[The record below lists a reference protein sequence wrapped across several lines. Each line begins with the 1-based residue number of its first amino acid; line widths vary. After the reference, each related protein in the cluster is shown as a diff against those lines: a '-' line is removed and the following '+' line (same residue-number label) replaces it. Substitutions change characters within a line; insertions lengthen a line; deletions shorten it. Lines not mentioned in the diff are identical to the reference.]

1 MKRYQMMI
9 GLTILAI
16 AIVIAGV
23 LVSNVIER
31 AGNEVAGQIAGQ
43 SAFFLEKEGRLS
55 HIDEINNEKTTYK
68 AGSCLHFGM
77 LAIKIFGRHEYHT
90 KLRDYTLLGC

>member
-23 LVSNVIER
+23 LVSNAIER
-31 AGNEVAGQIAGQ
+31 AGNEVAGQIAG
-43 SAFFLEKEGRLS
+43 AIRLLS
-55 HIDEINNEKTTYK
+55 RKRRQTFPY
-68 AGSCLHFGM
+68 
-77 LAIKIFGRHEYHT
+77 R
-90 KLRDYTLLGC
+90 

>member
-23 LVSNVIER
+23 LVSNAIER
-31 AGNEVAGQIAGQ
+31 AGNEVAGQIAG
-43 SAFFLEKEGRLS
+43 AIRLLS
-55 HIDEINNEKTTYK
+55 
-68 AGSCLHFGM
+68 
-77 LAIKIFGRHEYHT
+77 
-90 KLRDYTLLGC
+90 